1 MATFL
6 RRGTYWVVNQS
17 AVPTLLKRVQKATGP
32 RPSEVPAQNTKGH
45 QVAANAVTILTAV
58 AKHSPALFRPHIA
71 ELSRVIAGG
80 VEESPS
86 KKTAMG
92 TLTVEIALMALANVV
107 RWDSKLAAGIDK
119 KSNDR
124 VVKLAL
130 GMSWRHAKFAARY
143 LPFAKN
149 GAEICAEVIEV

>member
-17 AVPTLLKRVQKATGP
+17 AIPTLLKRVQKSTGP
-32 RPSEVPAQNTKGH
+32 RPSEVQAHNTKGH
-45 QVAANAVTILTAV
+45 QVAANAMTILIAV

-71 ELSRVIAGG
+71 ELSRIIAGG

-86 KKTAMG
+86 KKAAIG
-92 TLTVEIALMALANVV
+92 ALGVEIALMALANVV

-119 KSNDR
+119 KTNDR

-130 GMSWRHAKFAARY
+130 GTSWRQAKFAARY

-149 GAEICAEVIEV
+149 GAVVCAEVIEV

>member
-6 RRGTYWVVNQS
+6 RRGSYWVVNQS
-17 AVPTLLKRVQKATGP
+17 AIPTLLKRVQKSTRP
-32 RPSEVPAQNTKGH
+32 RSSEILKGH
-45 QVAANAVTILTAV
+45 QVANAVTILTAV

-71 ELSRVIAGG
+71 ELSRIIAGG

-86 KKTAMG
+86 KKAAIG
-92 TLTVEIALMALANVV
+92 ALDVEIALMALANVV

-119 KSNDR
+119 KTNDR

-130 GMSWRHAKFAARY
+130 GTSWRQAKFAARY

-149 GAEICAEVIEV
+149 GAVVCAEVIEV